1 MVELTEVEKIK
12 LDMLIMRERIRGKS
26 VSLRCLKIIDE
37 CLVKSGIMK
46 EEDSIQWRLY
56 GKRITKNE

>member
-1 MVELTEVEKIK
+1 MVNQCEIDK
-12 LDMLIMRERIRGKS
+12 LKADMLLMRERIRGKS
-26 VSLRCLKIIDE
+26 ISLRCLKIIDE
-37 CLVKSGIMK
+37 CLVKSGVMK